1 MPRSDPKTPDVELS
15 PTGRV
20 ILGMIAF
27 GKRTG
32 YDIKT
37 FVDRTTRYFWAAS
50 YGQIYPELKRLED
63 QGLVRGRPEPSG
75 GRART
80 VYELTAAGKAA
91 LEHWLEADDEPS
103 YELRDEGTLKLFF
116 SDSLPERR
124 IELVRA
130 MRRREAHEP
139 LRGRRPGYAIG
150 PGHKSVRGR
159 GRPQGRSRDRGDR
172 EHRRRSDPCSRAARR
187 AGRRPAA
194 RRSRRRERRQLLR
207 DARPGDGLA
216 RPALDIRRRV
226 LQAPL

>member
-1 MPRSDPKTPDVELS
+1 MSRPDPKTPDVELS

-32 YDIKT
+32 YEIKT
-37 FVDRTTRYFWAAS
+37 FVDKTTRYFWAAS

-103 YELRDEGTLKLFF
+103 YELRDEGMLKLFF
-116 SDSLPERR
+116 SGRLSEKNSFSIPSSRSSYDGSSSASSQCSSAALPAAVSSYT
-124 IELVRA
+124 VRA
-130 MRRREAHEP
+130 
-139 LRGRRPGYAIG
+139 RPPDG
-150 PGHKSVRGR
+150 S
-159 GRPQGRSRDRGDR
+159 GRPRT
-172 EHRRRSDPCSRAARR
+172 
-187 AGRRPAA
+187 RPWS
-194 RRSRRRERRQLLR
+194 SRRLSS
-207 DARPGDGLA
+207 G
-216 RPALDIRRRV
+216 
-226 LQAPL
+226 